1 MYFKMVD
8 SYRHNKSFIAQII
21 EEQGVQKQAILDK
34 LDFLDDKYEAL
45 VKTIWGMEVMEQ
57 HQKQGGQTTAT

>member
-1 MYFKMVD
+1 MVD

-21 EEQGVQKQAILDK
+21 EEHGVQKQAILDK

-45 VKTIWGMEVMEQ
+45 VKTIWGMLVMEQ